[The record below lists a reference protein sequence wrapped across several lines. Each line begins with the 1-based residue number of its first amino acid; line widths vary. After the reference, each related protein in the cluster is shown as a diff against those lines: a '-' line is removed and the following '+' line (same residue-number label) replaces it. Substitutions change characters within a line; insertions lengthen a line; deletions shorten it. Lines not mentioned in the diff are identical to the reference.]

1 MESSGPLEEIIER
14 CVQRLASGETLD
26 AVLRSY
32 PEQAAELRSILAPAQ
47 TIMTAPMAPV
57 RPAAASLALNRMLS
71 EVRSA
76 AAQPREHN
84 FLLAWFGSLKGAAS
98 GVPGHRARRRHH
110 PVRGR
115 RRRRIGG
122 HRRNAE
128 PGRKR
133 ILRISSDAQR
143 KVTLKGTII
152 SIEGDTLML
161 TPSGRRGDGR
171 THGDCHRI
179 DERSRARASALHAG
193 ELRGGDV
200 VEIEATLQDGRIEAT
215 AIRANGEPAPAAAT
229 TPGAATSDATSAAQV
244 PASGTPG
251 GDDRGNQSGGPS
263 HGGGSDDHRTPAA
276 DSTPEPGDDHGGA
289 SGGDDGTPA
298 PGATPT
304 ASREDDDGTPSATEQ
319 PEPTHQPEPTE
330 KPESTHEAE
339 PTQKPESTQQP
350 ESPEKPEPTSKH

>member
-32 PEQAAELRSILAPAQ
+32 PEQAAELRGVLAPAQ

-57 RPAAASLALNRMLS
+57 RPAASSLALNRMLS

-84 FLLAWFGSLKGAAS
+84 FLLAWFGSLKARPLAYQAVALAGAVVLFGGVGIGAAAATGS
-98 GVPGHRARRRHH
+98 TPR
-110 PVRGR
+110 PV
-115 RRRRIGG
+115 
-122 HRRNAE
+122 E
-128 PGRKR
+128 K

-152 SIEGDTLML
+152 SIEGDTLTLRPATGAAM
-161 TPSGRRGDGR
+161 DVR
-171 THGDCHRI
+171 TVIVTASTKISRQGQRI
-179 DERSRARASALHAG
+179 APG

-229 TPGAATSDATSAAQV
+229 TPGGATADATSAAQV

-251 GDDRGNQSGGPS
+251 GDDRGNQPGGPS

-350 ESPEKPEPTSKH
+350 EATEQPEPTSTN

>member
-84 FLLAWFGSLKGAAS
+84 FLLAWFGSLKARPLAYQAVALAGAVVLFGGVGIGAAAATGS
-98 GVPGHRARRRHH
+98 TPR
-110 PVRGR
+110 PV
-115 RRRRIGG
+115 
-122 HRRNAE
+122 E
-128 PGRKR
+128 K
-133 ILRISSDAQR
+133 ILRISSTSGH
-143 KVTLKGTII
+143 KFTLRGVVI
-152 SIEGDTLML
+152 SIEGDTLLLRQDAGAAM
-161 TPSGRRGDGR
+161 DVR
-171 THGDCHRI
+171 TVIVTASTKISRQGQRI
-179 DERSRARASALHAG
+179 APG

-229 TPGAATSDATSAAQV
+229 TPGAAASDATSAAQV

-304 ASREDDDGTPSATEQ
+304 ASREDDHGTPSGTEQ